1 MAQRP
6 SISEL
11 KRPFLGRWRITGA
24 DCFDRDYLDLV
35 GEANI
40 LIPPSGNGDMEF
52 GAMTASLEISLAP
65 GMLLFD
71 WNGSDE
77 GDQVS
82 GEGCIELTGDDQA
95 VVVVEYASGDRAV
108 LTAVRRAER

>member
-1 MAQRP
+1 MAQWP

-11 KRPFLGRWRITGA
+11 KRPFVGRWRILGA

-35 GEANI
+35 DEAHI

-52 GAMTASLEISLAP
+52 GAMTASLRIWQAP

-71 WNGSDE
+71 WYGSDE

-82 GEGCIELTGDDQA
+82 GRGCIELTGDDQA
-95 VVVVEYASGDRAV
+95 VVEVEYPSGDRAV
-108 LTAVRRAER
+108 LTAVRRAVR